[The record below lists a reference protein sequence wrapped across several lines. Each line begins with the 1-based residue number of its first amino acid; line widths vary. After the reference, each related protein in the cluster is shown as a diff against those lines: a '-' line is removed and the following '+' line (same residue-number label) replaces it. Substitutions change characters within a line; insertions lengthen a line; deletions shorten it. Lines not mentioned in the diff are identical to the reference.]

1 MTSLNAKSD
10 TRLTEDLQCLY
21 GRMMAWPVTPYYA
34 CVWKPYRTEA
44 KKNTCAQFRAALCR
58 RCG

>member
-1 MTSLNAKSD
+1 MTGLKAKSD
-10 TRLTEDLQCLY
+10 TRLTEDLQSLHSL
-21 GRMMAWPVTPYYA
+21 MTTLPFTPYYA

>member
-10 TRLTEDLQCLY
+10 TRLTEDLQCLH
-21 GRMMAWPVTPYYA
+21 GLMTALPVTPYYA
-34 CVWKPYRTEA
+34 CVWKPCRTEA
-44 KKNTCAQFRAALCR
+44 KENICAQFRAALSR